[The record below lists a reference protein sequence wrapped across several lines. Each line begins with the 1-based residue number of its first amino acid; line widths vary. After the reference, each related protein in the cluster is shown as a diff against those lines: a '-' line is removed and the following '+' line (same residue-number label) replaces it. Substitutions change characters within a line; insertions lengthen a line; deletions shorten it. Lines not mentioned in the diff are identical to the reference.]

1 MAHMSATP
9 MRRDTAD
16 GAALVTTPAGAVNE
30 VGRTAMA
37 ESMSV
42 CEMKI
47 LRLSSAMMGRVI
59 EK

>member
-37 ESMSV
+37 ESMV
-42 CEMKI
+42 GVRDENFKAE
-47 LRLSSAMMGRVI
+47 LSNDG
-59 EK
+59 EGN